1 MTFAESGFVGN
12 VWIAQHYM
20 PKTGMEIDMHEHDH
34 DHASLLVSG
43 SVDVNIEGQPIKR
56 FTAPTFI
63 VIRANMKHKIVAVED
78 NTIWYCVFALRDI
91 DGNIINQF
99 DESNAPY
106 IDPIFNGTQC
116 SYQYKILYADQI
128 KENRELKQKILTLE
142 EELNRLKLLLNTQ
155 YFSTDRIKFI
165 SE

>member
-1 MTFAESGFVGN
+1 MFAESGFVGN
-12 VWIAQHYM
+12 VWVSQHYM
-20 PKTGMEIDMHEHDH
+20 PEAGMEIDMHEHDH

-43 SVDVNIEGQPIKR
+43 AVDVNIEGQPVKR
-56 FTAPTFI
+56 FIAPTFI

-116 SYQYKILYADQI
+116 SYQYKVLYS
-128 KENRELKQKILTLE
+128 KELE
-142 EELNRLKLLLNTQ
+142 NNKKLKLKIIDLEDELEKLKFLLNTE
-155 YFSTDRIKFI
+155 YFSTKRIKFI